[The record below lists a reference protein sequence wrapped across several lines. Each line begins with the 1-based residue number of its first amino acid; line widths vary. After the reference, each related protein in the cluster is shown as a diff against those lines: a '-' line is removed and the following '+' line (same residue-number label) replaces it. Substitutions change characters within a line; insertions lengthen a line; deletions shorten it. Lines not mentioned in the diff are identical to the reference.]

1 MNAVEKIVQNE
12 PVEDV
17 LTLFALNSGIP
28 SLDRMYG
35 RYRPEVRASGEFLA
49 TYQRLFDEGVLL
61 TGPRGPALKGPNW
74 KAPRFL
80 LEKKYADPE

>member
-1 MNAVEKIVQNE
+1 MRAVERIFKNE

-35 RYRPEVRASGEFLA
+35 TYRPEVRDSGEFLA
-49 TYQRLFDEGVLL
+49 TYQKLFDEGVLVR
-61 TGPRGPALKGPNW
+61 GPRGPALKGPNW
-74 KAPRFL
+74 KAPKFVF
-80 LEKKYADPE
+80 EKKYADDE